1 MMALF
6 GGRNR
11 GLGAGLAATPEELER
26 QRRLEAISGASPL
39 LPASTA
45 IGQGEPQLPDLRVA
59 GTPQGT
65 VRPGSIDPDVLKMVG
80 AAPIKKNNTGRDVL
94 GGLLA
99 AVSDAFAQQSG
110 QKGQAVES
118 LTKAWTDRRA
128 TFKTQQEQ
136 YQDRMRIARLPG
148 MNSRE
153 MAAYIADP
161 KAWGGHMASAATS
174 PHQAATLNPGDTRF
188 LGQGKPMVQAPTR
201 GQQYARSLGLADG
214 SDPYNEAIR
223 DQELGAN
230 GPTAFGNQQ
239 NLAGLRFGQQ
249 RTMEK
254 LRQANRLGLR
264 GAPTF
269 RDSNPPPPRT
279 SLPRS
284 APRRSMPT
292 ATGPNGEK
300 VMWNGKAWVPGR

>member
-11 GLGAGLAATPEELER
+11 GLSAGLAATPEELER
-26 QRRLEAISGASPL
+26 QRRLEAISGISPMQ
-39 LPASTA
+39 AGTA
-45 IGQGEPQLPDLRVA
+45 IQQGEPQLPDLRVA
-59 GTPQGT
+59 ETSQGS
-65 VRPGSIDPDVLKMVG
+65 VHPGSIDPDVLKMVG
-80 AAPIKKNNTGRDVL
+80 SAPIKKNNTARDVL

-99 AVSDAFAQQSG
+99 AVSDGLARQSG
-110 QKGQAVES
+110 QKGHAVDN

-136 YQDRMRIARLPG
+136 YQDRMRMAQLPG
-148 MNSRE
+148 MTTRE
-153 MAAYIADP
+153 MAAYMADP

-174 PHQAATLNPGDTRF
+174 PYQAATLNPGDNRF

-201 GQQYARSLGLADG
+201 GQQYARTLGLSEG
-214 SDPYNEAIR
+214 TDPYNDAIR

-249 RTMEK
+249 RTMEQ
-254 LRQANRLGLR
+254 LRQANRLSLR
-264 GAPTF
+264 GVPTY
-269 RDSNPPPPRT
+269 RDSNPPPPRP
-279 SLPRS
+279 SVPRS
-284 APRRSMPT
+284 APRRAMPT

-300 VMWNGKAWVPGR
+300 VMWNGRAWVPGR